1 VFGLIFKRKKLKGIP
16 ISSGIVFGHVRIV
29 DSDIIKI
36 PEIIIPTSRL
46 NSEIKLFDLALEK
59 TILELK
65 QLRDSAGK
73 KMGNTIVKI
82 FDAQLMIATD
92 TDFLN
97 QVKEEIFRKKR
108 NAGFI
113 YHSMVINATAHLKS
127 SPDKYMQQMAKDIEA
142 VSNKVINHLAGTTV
156 KDYRFAPN
164 TILIG
169 KYFTPGEILSY
180 RQQKAIGFLVNE
192 GGKNSH
198 MALIAKALMLP
209 VVLYEKNIS
218 QIPNNSRIILDGTVG
233 EIIINP
239 TDDDWT
245 KYKKLKTK
253 HGPVT
258 IKRIKKLKNIPPISK
273 DGKKI
278 EIASN
283 LSLPGPAD
291 DILSERKIPVGLYRT
306 EFLYLAKGKFP
317 DEETQYQFYNEIAEK
332 FKETSVIL
340 RTFDLG
346 YDKLAANSFWPHE
359 DNPALGW
366 RGIRPMLDLTDIFKT
381 QIRAILRASIHKN
394 LKIMLPMIT
403 EVSEINKTKKLI
415 SQVKLSLRRENVA
428 FDENIELGIM
438 IEVPSAAIMA
448 ESLAPKVDFI
458 SIGTNDLTQYTLATD
473 RINNKVASLYS
484 PLNPAVLKL
493 LKLTIDAGKNN
504 NIPVS
509 ICGETAGDILS
520 LPLFIGMGIDVLS
533 MNPNKIFDF
542 CRTVNKIDFK
552 ILKLFSDSVLKSTST
567 KEVINKLNRFNLAL
581 DKKH

>member
-1 VFGLIFKRKKLKGIP
+1 MIYKRKKLKGIP
-16 ISSGIVFGHVRIV
+16 ISSGIVLGHVRIL
-29 DSDIIKI
+29 DSNIIKI
-36 PEIIIPTSRL
+36 PELVIPTSHL
-46 NSEIKLFDLALEK
+46 NNEIKSLDLALEK
-59 TILELK
+59 TISELK
-65 QLRDSAGK
+65 QLREAAGK
-73 KMGNTIVKI
+73 KMGNAIVKI

-92 TDFLN
+92 IEFLK
-97 QVKEEIFRKKR
+97 QVKEEIIRKKR

-113 YHSMVINATAHLKS
+113 YHSMVINATAPLKN
-127 SPDKYMQQMAKDIEA
+127 SPDEYMKQMAKDIEA
-142 VSNKVINHLAGTTV
+142 VSNKIIHHLAGTII
-156 KDYRFAPN
+156 KKYRFAPN
-164 TILIG
+164 TILVG
-169 KYFTPGEILSY
+169 KYVTPGDVLNY
-180 RQQKAIGFLVNE
+180 RKQKAIGFLVQE

-198 MALIAKALMLP
+198 MALITRALLMP
-209 VVLYEKNIS
+209 VVLYEKDIS

-245 KYKKLKTK
+245 EYQKLKLK

-258 IKRIKKLKNIPPISK
+258 IKRIKQLKNIPPVSK
-273 DGKKI
+273 DGKI
-278 EIASN
+278 IQIASN

-291 DILSERKIPVGLYRT
+291 DIISERKIPVGLYRT
-306 EFLYLAKGKFP
+306 EFLYLAEGKFP
-317 DEETQYQFYNEIAEK
+317 DEETQYQFYNEIANK
-332 FKETSVIL
+332 FKDTSVIL

-346 YDKLAANSFWPHE
+346 YDKLAANSFWPNE

-366 RGIRPMLDLTDIFKT
+366 RGIRPMLELPEIFKV
-381 QIRAILRASIHKN
+381 QLRAILRASIHKN

-403 EVSEINKTKKLI
+403 DISEIEKTKKLI
-415 SQVKLSLRRENVA
+415 SQVKLTLRRENIP

-438 IEVPSAAIMA
+438 VEIPSAALLA
-448 ESLAPKVDFI
+448 ASFAPKIDFI
-458 SIGTNDLTQYTLATD
+458 SIGTNDLTQYTLAAD

-493 LKLTIDAGKNN
+493 IKLTIDAGKNN

-509 ICGETAGDILS
+509 ICGEIAGDILT

-542 CRTVNKIDFK
+542 CRTVNKMDSQV
-552 ILKLFSDSVLKSTST
+552 LKLLSESVLKSNST
-567 KEVINKLNRFNLAL
+567 KEVINKLKRFNLAL